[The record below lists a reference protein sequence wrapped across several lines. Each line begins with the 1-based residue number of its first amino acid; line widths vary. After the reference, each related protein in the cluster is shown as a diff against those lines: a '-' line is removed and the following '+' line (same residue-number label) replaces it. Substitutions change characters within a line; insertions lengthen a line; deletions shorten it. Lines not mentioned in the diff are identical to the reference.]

1 MSTDTTRVSSYVRAE
16 GFYDSAGTMY
26 QYASAVNNLVSG
38 LTASANYTAM
48 NRVFSG
54 LTASCVATQINN
66 LFSGLA
72 STVSAGMITGYT
84 LRAATADAATTAL
97 AATTSL
103 AAASASY
110 AASAGTLSGVSAT
123 PAQLNTLLYGTKY
136 KVAFGSTV
144 ATDAVVMTSVTN
156 CGLSTALYV
165 FVNPQVTGIIAAGLA
180 TQTGVKWNIVNST
193 GVATQATC
201 DYMIVG
207 NA

>member
-1 MSTDTTRVSSYVRAE
+1 MSTETTRVSSYVRAE

-26 QYASAVNNLVSG
+26 QYASAVNNAVSGLATGVDASALNANVSG
-38 LTASANYTAM
+38 LTAGAAALNA
-48 NRVFSG
+48 
-54 LTASCVATQINN
+54 L
-66 LFSGLA
+66 LFS
-72 STVSAGMITGYT
+72 
-84 LRAATADAATTAL
+84 
-97 AATTSL
+97 TSKL
-103 AAASASY
+103 
-110 AASAGTLSGVSAT
+110 
-123 PAQLNTLLYGTKY
+123 
-136 KVAFGSTV
+136 KVAFGSTI
-144 ATDAVVMTSVTN
+144 ATDAVVMSSVTN